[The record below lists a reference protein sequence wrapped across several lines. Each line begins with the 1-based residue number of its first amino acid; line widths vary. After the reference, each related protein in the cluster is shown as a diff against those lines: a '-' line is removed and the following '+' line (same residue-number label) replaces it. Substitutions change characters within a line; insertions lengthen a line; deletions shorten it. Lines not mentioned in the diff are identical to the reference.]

1 MNNNPRWQD
10 IGTKPAGIGRPRIWA
25 DDKARKRAWWHRRL
39 DENRE
44 SAMTNNNQQKGAVP
58 VSRPLTQ
65 PDSRNSS
72 LLSNSI
78 VSNKGG
84 HDGNRASRR

>member
-10 IGTKPAGIGRPRIWA
+10 MGTVPAGIGRPRIWA

-39 DENRE
+39 DENRRT
-44 SAMTNNNQQKGAVP
+44 AMAQNKQQEGAVP
-58 VSRPLTQ
+58 VVVTLVQLDSSNATPL
-65 PDSRNSS
+65 SG
-72 LLSNSI
+72 SI

-84 HDGNRASRR
+84 RHGNRASRH